1 MNVAI
6 IDLGTNTFNILIV
19 NIEKGK
25 KIDILLK
32 TKSAVMLG
40 SEGLMTGYLSDKAF
54 VRSFAVLRDYSGLIK
69 DFECEQVIAYGT
81 SAIRHA
87 RNSNHFIEKVKNEL
101 GIQITPISG
110 DEETQY
116 VFTAIT
122 HAVSMDSKN
131 YLMIDIGGGNNE
143 VIIGNGDQMLW
154 SNSYELGSARLLELI
169 KPEDPISPDEIEK
182 LMSYFDEQMADLN
195 DALHKYP
202 VERMFGSAGAFDTF
216 AEMISQKKRHKPL
229 PLNSRC
235 SNFTADDFN
244 DIYKMIISTTS
255 EERILI
261 PGLETL
267 RKDTI
272 VMAAIFVKYI
282 IDKAHIRSISQSTY
296 ALTEGVAFQLA
307 KEMENKNE

>member
-19 NIEKGK
+19 NIEKDK
-25 KIDILLK
+25 KLDILLK

-69 DFECEQVIAYGT
+69 DFECERVIAYGT

-87 RNSNHFIEKVKNEL
+87 RNSNKFIEKVHNEL

-110 DEETQY
+110 DEESKY
-116 VFTAIT
+116 MFTAISN
-122 HAVSMDSKN
+122 AIPMDSKN
-131 YLMIDIGGGNNE
+131 YLMLDIGGGNNE
-143 VIIGNGDQMLW
+143 LVIGNGDQVLW

-169 KPEDPISPDEIEK
+169 KPEDPISAVDIDK
-182 LMSYFDEQMADLN
+182 LLQYFDEQMPDFN
-195 DALHKYP
+195 EALHKYP
-202 VERMFGSAGAFDTF
+202 VERALGSAGAFDTF

-229 PLNSRC
+229 PLNSRYY
-235 SNFTADDFN
+235 NFTIDDFN
-244 DIYKMIISTTS
+244 DIYKTIITTTS
-255 EERILI
+255 YERTLI

-272 VMAAIFVKYI
+272 VMAAVFVKYVF
-282 IDKAHIRSISQSTY
+282 DKAQIRNIVQSGY
-296 ALTEGVAFQLA
+296 ALTEGVALQEISKLQ
-307 KEMENKNE
+307 